1 MKITIEID
9 TTIPDLE
16 VVLRTP
22 HFDEQVAKLQAAIQT
37 FDTSQAHELMS
48 LITYLKDDTEYYF
61 NNAEVLFFETDG
73 RDVYAHT
80 NDDAYLVKQRLYELE
95 QRLQPTFMRISKSA
109 LLNVHAVYG
118 LTRTVTGATVGF
130 QNSPKIAFVSR
141 RYFKELK
148 ERLEEERN
156 I

>member
-9 TTIPDLE
+9 PSIPDLE

-22 HFDEQVAKLQAAIQT
+22 QFNEQVSELQNILQA
-37 FDTSQAHELMS
+37 FDANQVPELIAP
-48 LITYLKDDTEYYF
+48 ITYIKDDTEYYF
-61 NNAEVLFFETDG
+61 NNAEVLFFETDD

-80 NDDAYLVKQRLYELE
+80 INDAYIVKQRLYELE
-95 QRLQPTFMRISKSA
+95 QRLMPGFMRISKSA

-130 QNSPKIAFVSR
+130 QNSPKVAFVSR
-141 RYFKELK
+141 RYFKDLK

-156 I
+156 L